1 MEKKR
6 GNQVMAIAALFIAVI
21 GLSLGFAAFS
31 NTLTISSSASVTPD
45 ASVFNVDLSTV
56 ATGDTA
62 TAGNVLGVLAPEP
75 TAGTYN
81 EEHFTAGTA
90 TIANDPITAG
100 STSNAE
106 ITGLRANFTEPGQ
119 SVTYTFYAKNVGQLN
134 AFLNSVEFQNVSGES
149 STKVCTPGTGATA
162 GLVSAACNAISI
174 NVSVGGSSF
183 SETNSNV
190 SSHQLAIAGNETVI
204 VTITYAA
211 ETSENVGAYRADG
224 PFEVAFG
231 NIVLTYGSVD

>member
-56 ATGDTA
+56 ATGATA
-62 TAGNVLGVLAPEP
+62 TAGNVQGVLAPTP
-75 TAGTYN
+75 VADSYN

-90 TIANDPITAG
+90 TIANEAITAG
-100 STSNAE
+100 STSNAS

-119 SVTYTFYAKNVGQLN
+119 SVTYTFYAKNVGQLE
-134 AFLNSVEFQNVSGES
+134 AFLNSVVFENASGQS
-149 STKVCTPGTGATA
+149 SAKVCTPGTGATA
-162 GLVSAACNAISI
+162 ALVNAACNAISI
-174 NVSVGGSSF
+174 KVSVGGTEFTGSDAA
-183 SETNSNV
+183 V
-190 SSHQLAIAGNETVI
+190 SGHSLAIAGNETVV
-204 VTITYAA
+204 VTITYAS
-211 ETSENVGAYRADG
+211 ETEVGEYRADG

-231 NIVLTYGSVD
+231 DIVLTYGSVD